1 MTPGRLQTGVKAIGR
16 GNGDFRDRPAGSKC
30 RCGRFLDACK
40 KEKQPCGR
48 VLWNRSVKFGEGR
61 VMFTVQMR
69 ENLTGAVFLPPIF
82 RPYGS
87 YSGEPNMN
95 RNMNREIAASLR
107 FNLGK

>member
-1 MTPGRLQTGVKAIGR
+1 MKTGAKVIGR
-16 GNGDFRDRPAGSKC
+16 GNGNFRDRPAGSKC

-48 VLWNRSVKFGEGR
+48 ILWNRSVKFGEGR

-69 ENLTGAVFLPPIF
+69 EYLTGAVFLPPIF

-87 YSGEPNMN
+87 
-95 RNMNREIAASLR
+95 I
-107 FNLGK
+107 